1 MSDSASDRAGWDGQR
16 YDRVADPQY
25 RWGKAIL
32 DQLFLEGTELVLDAG
47 CGSGRVTEELLR
59 RLPNGKV
66 VAVDASVSMLA
77 QARVRLES
85 CEPAV
90 RFIQC
95 DLLQLDPEVLGGD
108 HPVDAIFSTATFHW
122 IDDHDRLFTNLAS
135 VLTPGGQLVAQCGAR
150 GNVERVVRAAR
161 SAGLEKV
168 ARWNFASPEET
179 AHRLLRSGFTDVR
192 VWIQEEP
199 TCFPDTETLV
209 EFIESGCLGEH
220 LAGFPAAERHD
231 IAARVAAA
239 MDEPVIDYVRLNMV
253 ARRAGAR

>member
-1 MSDSASDRAGWDGQR
+1 MSESASGQAGWDGQR
-16 YDRVADPQY
+16 YDRIADPQY

-32 DQLFLEGTELVLDAG
+32 DQLVLDGTELVLDAG
-47 CGSGRVTEELLR
+47 CGSGRVSEELLR

-66 VAVDASVSMLA
+66 VAVDASASMLG

-85 CEPAV
+85 HGPAV

-108 HPVDAIFSTATFHW
+108 HLVDAIFSTATFHW
-122 IDDHDRLFTNLAS
+122 IHDHDRLFTNLAS
-135 VLTPGGQLVAQCGAR
+135 VLRPGGQLVAQCGAR

-161 SAGLEKV
+161 SVGLEKV

-192 VWIQEEP
+192 VWSHEEP
-199 TCFPDTETLV
+199 TSFRDAKTLV
-209 EFIESGCLGEH
+209 EFIETGCLGEH
-220 LAGFPAAERHD
+220 LAGFPPADRQD
-231 IAARVAAA
+231 MAARVAAA
-239 MDEPVIDYVRLNMV
+239 MDEPVIDYVRLNIV
-253 ARRAGAR
+253 ARRADTR